1 MKIAFLIT
9 CEHASN
15 YVPTEFRNL
24 KIPKEILN
32 SHYGFDL
39 GAYELAKSLY
49 KSIPK
54 KEKIFLY
61 SKISRLLIDFNR
73 SLENPQIF
81 SKFTKN
87 LNLNQKQK
95 LIKEYQNFRK
105 KSYNFIVKYIN
116 KNYLIVHL
124 SIHSFTPVY
133 KNKIR
138 KNEIGILYDPKRKIE
153 KYFVKK
159 LKKTLNY
166 YKCYLNL
173 PYRGFTDGH
182 VSKLRKI
189 FKKNYLG
196 LEIEISQRILNN
208 NIIKTKI
215 EKDLINGILNTYSDW
230 NGNCNNK

>member
-15 YVPTEFRNL
+15 HIPTEFRNL
-24 KIPKEILN
+24 EIPKEILN

-39 GAYELAKSLY
+39 GAYELAKALY

-61 SKISRLLIDFNR
+61 SKMSRLLIDFNR

-81 SKFTKN
+81 SKYTRN
-87 LNLNQKQK
+87 LNLKQK
-95 LIKEYQNFRK
+95 KKLLREYENFRK
-105 KSYNFIVKYIN
+105 SSYNFIIKYIN
-116 KNYLIVHL
+116 KNYLIIHL

-133 KNKIR
+133 KNKVR
-138 KNEIGILYDPKRKIE
+138 KNEIGILYDPKREIE
-153 KYFVKK
+153 KNFAKK
-159 LKKTLNY
+159 LKKNLNY

-182 VSKLRKI
+182 ISKLRKI

-196 LEIEISQRILNN
+196 LELEISQKILKNGL
-208 NIIKTKI
+208 IKLKI
-215 EKDLINGILNTYSDW
+215 EKDLIKAILNTSSDW
-230 NGNCNNK
+230 FGNNNF